1 MPRGRRLGNLA
12 SLERQLSDLDSRRR
26 AIIAAIK
33 AAVDHMVHGSGTS
46 GSSAGAGPAGFSAGS
61 AGRAKRK
68 VSPEVR
74 ERLSKLARERWAK
87 AKKAGK
93 TRLG

>member
-12 SLERQLSDLDSRRR
+12 SLERQLSDLDARRR
-26 AIIAAIK
+26 AIVAAMK
-33 AAVDHMVHGSGTS
+33 AAVDHMIHGSGTA
-46 GSSAGAGPAGFSAGS
+46 GSSAGAGPASLARSA
-61 AGRAKRK
+61 AVKRK